1 MLQNKK
7 YTKNLNSN
15 NVHDENLDENIK
27 VVDDSFKRI
36 IPLIDKAISNLLTH
50 NDLKLERYHGA
61 IHTLNESMKYATSS
75 GMRMRPYLL
84 ITIISMLRNNDIE
97 NWIDKYDTLNIAA
110 AIEMIHNY
118 SLIHDDLPDLDNDDY
133 RRGQLSCHKKF
144 GTANAILAGDALLT
158 EAFYVLSSNMFKHID
173 INQRI
178 NIINIIAY
186 HSGSNGMVFGQSI
199 DMLCKLNQ
207 DIDGINCNELN
218 KILLKKTTGLFQM
231 TCETAAII
239 CQLDKNKS
247 NHLFHHLSE
256 YGRVFGELYQLI
268 DDINDNEQNTSDHK
282 QNASSI
288 NKMVSQLNNILSHF
302 NDSIYK
308 TILITLPAYIQYRRV
323 V

>member
-7 YTKNLNSN
+7 YTKNSN
-15 NVHDENLDENIK
+15 ANNLYEEIK
-27 VVDDSFKRI
+27 IIDDSFKRI
-36 IPLIDKAISNLLTH
+36 IPLIDKTISDLLNH
-50 NDLKLERYHGA
+50 NDLKLERYPAA
-61 IHTLNESMKYATSS
+61 IHTLNESIKYATSS

-84 ITIISMLRNNDIE
+84 ITLISMVRNNDIE
-97 NWIDKYDTLNIAA
+97 NWIDKHDILNVAA

-178 NIINIIAY
+178 SIINIIAY

-207 DIDGINCNELN
+207 DIEGINHNELN

-239 CQLDKNKS
+239 CQLDQNES
-247 NHLFHHLSE
+247 HHLSE

-282 QNASSI
+282 QNTGSI
-288 NKMVSQLNNILSHF
+288 NKMVSQLNNILAHF
-302 NDSIYK
+302 DDSIYK
-308 TILITLPAYIQYRRV
+308 TILITLPAYIQ
-323 V
+323 